1 MMILTAILIDTIF
14 VLSSSSVSIVSAA
27 TSMESHVSSP
37 SYLRGY
43 YQRNDYNPHSII
55 DPPIK
60 DAMTDENDKS
70 DGDDDDP
77 KLTDCLLS
85 AVSATDCGSILPKC
99 IWCKEPIAGLCVTE
113 SAARKMNLMPF
124 FTCSLR
130 DDLDD
135 GDVDVADERGGEGGE
150 VDEEQS
156 GGEYDEVELE
166 YGNLDGFAEET

>member
-1 MMILTAILIDTIF
+1 
-14 VLSSSSVSIVSAA
+14 
-27 TSMESHVSSP
+27 MESHVSSP

-55 DPPIK
+55 DSPIN
-60 DAMTDENDKS
+60 DEMTDENDKS
-70 DGDDDDP
+70 GGDGDDDDP

-113 SAARKMNLMPF
+113 SAAKKMNLMPF
-124 FTCSLR
+124 FTCSLK
-130 DDLDD
+130 DDLHD
-135 GDVDVADERGGEGGE
+135 GDVDVHVADERGQDEGDEEE

-156 GGEYDEVELE
+156 GGEYDEVELDVNSME
-166 YGNLDGFAEET
+166 YGDLNVFVEEILLMEQD